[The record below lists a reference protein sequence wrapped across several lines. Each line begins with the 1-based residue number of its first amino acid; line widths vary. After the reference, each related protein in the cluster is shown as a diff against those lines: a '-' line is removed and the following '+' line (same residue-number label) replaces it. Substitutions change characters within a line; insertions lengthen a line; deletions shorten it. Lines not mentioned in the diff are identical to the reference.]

1 MPTGKRAEKA
11 GRKECGKSM
20 KRVIAAGLLVSL
32 LWGLCAC
39 TDTQP
44 APEESSSPAV
54 TTYTTV
60 NFLDLSIG
68 SLLTREKLE
77 AVTGQSLREPE
88 VLESGTQLYA
98 RSEDGLFSVKLNMNR
113 QDRSRFEQTLSEIP
127 ELLPAPN
134 LGDNAGWFAAQKTL
148 FVYGRGY
155 ALTVSIASASVGEES
170 ALLMAREL
178 AAAVLE
184 KL

>member
-11 GRKECGKSM
+11 GPTAGKADRKECDKSM

-68 SLLTREKLE
+68 
-77 AVTGQSLREPE
+77 
-88 VLESGTQLYA
+88 
-98 RSEDGLFSVKLNMNR
+98 
-113 QDRSRFEQTLSEIP
+113 
-127 ELLPAPN
+127 
-134 LGDNAGWFAAQKTL
+134 
-148 FVYGRGY
+148 
-155 ALTVSIASASVGEES
+155 
-170 ALLMAREL
+170 
-178 AAAVLE
+178 
-184 KL
+184 